1 MNCNDLG
8 GLLAVR
14 DEEHDLVTLGGM
26 SADVPSSSAP
36 IRLTSAHRRR
46 LREVWRSAGWPAQDL
61 LEAELL
67 AAGLLER
74 HHDSAGRC
82 TIRVT
87 DAGIQALADSAAR
100 NRAARSAHEALVEQ
114 VALAMLRE
122 GRIAWRGLTLRAR
135 VPGESGGSAPVPME
149 LSAHDASVDT
159 GPSSDDRTWQLAMPD
174 VFSVRH
180 TSVAAYLQPLVHEI
194 KVSRADLLADLRQPT
209 KRAAYLDMAGGL
221 YYVLAEGIARA
232 EEIPAECG
240 VIEMR
245 GGLLHTLRPAPMR
258 APSQEAGLP
267 FAVWMALARAVPVA
281 RPESLQLRLG
291 DSLENTGPLTDDAA
305 PGS

>member
-1 MNCNDLG
+1 
-8 GLLAVR
+8 
-14 DEEHDLVTLGGM
+14 M
-26 SADVPSSSAP
+26 SADAPSSAPNSPGPTPLP

-74 HHDSAGRC
+74 HHDSSGRC

-114 VALAMLRE
+114 VALAMIRE

-135 VPGESGGSAPVPME
+135 VPDESGSTPAPRE
-149 LSAHDASVDT
+149 LATHDASTDP
-159 GPSSDDRTWQLAMPD
+159 GPVDDRTWQLAMPD

-194 KVSRADLLADLRQPT
+194 KVSRADLLADLRHPA

-245 GGLLHTLRPAPMR
+245 AGLLHTLRPAPMR
-258 APSQEAGLP
+258 LLPQEAGLP

-291 DSLENTGPLTDDAA
+291 DSLENTGPLTDDTA
-305 PGS
+305 